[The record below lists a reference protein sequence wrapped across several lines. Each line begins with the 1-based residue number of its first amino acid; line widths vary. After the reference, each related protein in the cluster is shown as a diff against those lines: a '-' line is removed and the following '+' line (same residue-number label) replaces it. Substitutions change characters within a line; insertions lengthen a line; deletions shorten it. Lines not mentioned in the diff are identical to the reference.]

1 MSEPSHLRVSDEE
14 RERVAAELREHF
26 AQGRL
31 DTDELEDRLSRAY
44 GARTAAELHALRT
57 DLPHLP
63 ATRRADLAE
72 QRSALARQLVQ
83 QTGGALAPFLICT
96 AVWLATGANGSFWPI
111 WILIV
116 VLIPLVRNGWKLYG
130 PAPELEHVEKELA
143 AGRGDRSLNPDA

>member
-1 MSEPSHLRVSDEE
+1 MSEPSHVRVSDEE

-31 DTDELEDRLSRAY
+31 DTDELEDRLARAY
-44 GARTAAELHALRT
+44 RARTTSELQALRI

-72 QRSALARQLVQ
+72 RRSALARQLVQ
-83 QTGGALAPFLICT
+83 QTGGALAPFLVCT
-96 AVWLATGANGSFWPI
+96 AIWLATGANGGFWPI

-116 VLIPLVRNGWKLYG
+116 VLIPLIRNGWKLYG
-130 PAPELEHVEKELA
+130 PAPELEHVERELA
-143 AGRGDRSLNPDA
+143 AKRSDG